1 MTGFFSSLRLGFGR
15 SRVPLLLQTEA
26 AECGLASL
34 AMVAAFYGL
43 HTDMPTLRQRFS
55 LSLKGATMMDL
66 TRMAG
71 QMNLN
76 PRALRAELEHLP
88 QLQLPCV
95 LHWDLNHFVVLA
107 GIRLGKAVIHDP
119 ARGVRHLSMEEVSK
133 HFTGV
138 VLELTPAAEFEPRT
152 ERQSVSLRQLL
163 GRVTGLKRSLLQV
176 FALALAL
183 EVFMLLSPF
192 FMQWVVDSV
201 LVGADRDLL
210 VTLGLGFGLLVF
222 IQVATGAIRS
232 WSVLYL
238 SATLNLQWLSNVF
251 AHLMR
256 LPVSW
261 FEKRH
266 TGDVMSR
273 FGAIQQ
279 IQQTLT
285 TSFIEVVLD
294 GLLVVLTLAMMWVY
308 NGTLTAIAVGSVVA
322 YAALRGAFFKPLR
335 RATEEAIIHDAKKAS
350 HFLESLRGVQSI
362 KLFNRQQD
370 RQARFMNLVVDAMNA
385 NIATRKLDLMF
396 GVLHKLVF
404 GLERVAVVWVGAL
417 LVLDRNFSVGML
429 FAFIA
434 YKEQFALR
442 VSGLIDKAVE
452 LKMLKLQG
460 ERLADIVLTAP
471 ETEVLV
477 PPRADVSAQLEL
489 RGVGFR
495 YSDAEPAV
503 LKSVNVLI
511 EPGESVAIVGPSG
524 CGKTTL
530 LKLILGIHEPQVGEV
545 RVGGVPLAHLGLRS
559 WRDMIGTVM
568 QDDQLFAGSIIDN
581 VSFFDAKP
589 DLAWVEECARVAAV
603 HDEVLAM
610 PMGFHTLIGDMG
622 TSISGGQKQRLLL
635 ARALYK
641 RPKILLLDEATS
653 ALDVDR
659 ERLVNLAVKQLHLTR
674 VIVAHRPETIASA
687 SRVIV
692 LKDGR
697 VAQDLR
703 TSTAPPWPRC
713 SRGYGSVSGANTPNH
728 RKACSRLSPHMSG
741 AGFNDEHTSG
751 RSGCPKI
758 KLRSSTDNC
767 THRTAAVLLV
777 PFIIGMPGIG
787 DDIDGAMQ
795 HAPQPGREFIRGP
808 LSVATLQWSTG
819 WPRRACNR

>member
-1 MTGFFSSLRLGFGR
+1 MSGFFSSLKLGFGR
-15 SRVPLLLQTEA
+15 HSVPLLLQTEA

-34 AMVAAFYGL
+34 AMVAAYHGL

-55 LSLKGATMMDL
+55 LSLKGATMVDL
-66 TRMAG
+66 TRIAG
-71 QMNLN
+71 QMKLN

-88 QLQLPCV
+88 QLQMPCV

-107 GIRLGKAVIHDP
+107 DIRHGKAVIHDP
-119 ARGVRHLSMEEVSK
+119 ARGIRHLSMEEVSK

-138 VLELTPAAEFEPRT
+138 VLELTPAAEFEPKV
-152 ERQSVSLRQLL
+152 ERQSVTLKQLL
-163 GRVTGLKRSLLQV
+163 GRVSGLKRSLLQV

-192 FMQWVVDSV
+192 FMQWTVDSV
-201 LVGADRDLL
+201 LVAADRDLL

-256 LPVSW
+256 LPVAW

-294 GLLVVLTLAMMWVY
+294 GLLVVLTLVMMSIY
-308 NGTLTAIAVGSVVA
+308 SGTLTLIALGCVAA
-322 YAALRGAFFKPLR
+322 YAGLRWAFFKPLR
-335 RATEEAIIHDAKKAS
+335 TATEEAIIHDAKKAS

-362 KLFNRQQD
+362 KLFNRQED
-370 RQARFMNLVVDAMNA
+370 RQGRFMNLVVDAMNA

-404 GLERVAVVWVGAL
+404 GLERVAVIWVGAL
-417 LVLDRNFSVGML
+417 LVLDRSFSVGML

-460 ERLADIVLTAP
+460 ERLADIVLTPP

-477 PPRADVSAQLEL
+477 PPRSDLSAHLEL

-495 YSDAEPAV
+495 YSDAEPVV
-503 LKSVNVLI
+503 LKNVNFAI

-545 RVGGVPLAHLGLRS
+545 RVGGVPLAHLGLRA

-581 VSFFDAKP
+581 ISFFDATP
-589 DLAWVEECARVAAV
+589 DLAWVEECARLASV
-603 HDEVLAM
+603 HDEIAAM

-659 ERLVNLAVKQLHLTR
+659 ERLVNQSVKQLELTR

-687 SRVIV
+687 TRVIV

-703 TSTAPPWPRC
+703 
-713 SRGYGSVSGANTPNH
+713 SVDS
-728 RKACSRLSPHMSG
+728 
-741 AGFNDEHTSG
+741 
-751 RSGCPKI
+751 
-758 KLRSSTDNC
+758 
-767 THRTAAVLLV
+767 
-777 PFIIGMPGIG
+777 
-787 DDIDGAMQ
+787 
-795 HAPQPGREFIRGP
+795 
-808 LSVATLQWSTG
+808 ATL
-819 WPRRACNR
+819 AK